1 MRWLFGLLLMLV
13 GLTLATPLLQKLQ
26 SRVGDLQPAANKPAA
41 AKSTSIR
48 PPTATRGATA
58 DDGTSA
64 QTGTSTISLYRWVD
78 ANGTIHYEMS
88 PPPEGNAEELTMRT
102 DLPGGSEPVGG
113 AAPALP
119 SGNAG
124 ALSNNPLN
132 VYTPAGQDELMQR
145 LDQTL
150 ERLGDR
156 QKLMKDLKEDL

>member
-1 MRWLFGLLLMLV
+1 MRWLFGLLLILV
-13 GLTLATPLLQKLQ
+13 GLAFATPLLQKLQ
-26 SRVGDLQPAANKPAA
+26 SRVADLPPAAKPPAA
-41 AKSTSIR
+41 ARSA
-48 PPTATRGATA
+48 P
-58 DDGTSA
+58 TSA
-64 QTGTSTISLYRWVD
+64 PSADRGGTGQTGTSTISLYRWVD

-102 DLPGGSEPVGG
+102 DPPGGSEPAGG

-119 SGNAG
+119 SGTAG

-132 VYTPAGQDELMQR
+132 VYTPAGQEELMQR

-150 ERLGDR
+150 EKLGDR